1 VTTPVTVAGITFNPA
16 PLFPEK
22 PYAITLTPD
31 HRLQE
36 LLANNVKTLI
46 TYARHGAKR
55 PTPRQQVAFTL
66 ILMAKDGNHRYAG
79 VLDDALCYS
88 ASLLKVGVMYAAYEY
103 RAAANRFLQA
113 NTIDPARPDADFFD
127 KFSAAMDLEI
137 KKIAPALLQ
146 HRPTD
151 DLPDYTKIAHYV
163 KGPPTFIEFNQ
174 DFGDNL
180 EAMIVPSSDSAAG
193 EIIDALGYAYIRGA
207 LQHAGLSEIEK
218 RGKRHVIWI
227 SGDYT
232 RKNPG
237 LVNYLDTINDGKGNL
252 VMNTRGMGRLVALLL
267 RDDMIDSA
275 PGVAI
280 SGTDWTRPERLRMQ
294 ELLYRASVSH
304 PNTPFDPPFITRD
317 IADPPFTVENNKLGN
332 GPLGVDTGKIDHERE
347 VQSEASVL
355 RWTGDPN
362 SVTSR
367 TATAKSLEAKGL
379 TGTVVICW
387 QNFRGLYAG
396 GSPKPLSEV
405 VVNTVT
411 SYLAA

>member
-1 VTTPVTVAGITFNPA
+1 
-16 PLFPEK
+16 
-22 PYAITLTPD
+22 
-31 HRLQE
+31 
-36 LLANNVKTLI
+36 
-46 TYARHGAKR
+46 
-55 PTPRQQVAFTL
+55 
-66 ILMAKDGNHRYAG
+66 
-79 VLDDALCYS
+79 
-88 ASLLKVGVMYAAYEY
+88 
-103 RAAANRFLQA
+103 
-113 NTIDPARPDADFFD
+113 
-127 KFSAAMDLEI
+127 
-137 KKIAPALLQ
+137 
-146 HRPTD
+146 
-151 DLPDYTKIAHYV
+151 
-163 KGPPTFIEFNQ
+163 
-174 DFGDNL
+174 
-180 EAMIVPSSDSAAG
+180 
-193 EIIDALGYAYIRGA
+193 
-207 LQHAGLSEIEK
+207 
-218 RGKRHVIWI
+218 
-227 SGDYT
+227 
-232 RKNPG
+232 
-237 LVNYLDTINDGKGNL
+237 
-252 VMNTRGMGRLVALLL
+252 
-267 RDDMIDSA
+267 
-275 PGVAI
+275 
-280 SGTDWTRPERLRMQ
+280 MQ